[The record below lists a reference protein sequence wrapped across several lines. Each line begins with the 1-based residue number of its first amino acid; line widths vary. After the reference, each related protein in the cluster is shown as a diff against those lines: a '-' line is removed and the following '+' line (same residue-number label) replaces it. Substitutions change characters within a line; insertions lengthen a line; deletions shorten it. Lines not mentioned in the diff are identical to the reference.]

1 MEIIVYIIPFV
12 LITAIAIYLFIRNS
26 SKSKQVLGDDN
37 YEKIYPSLQDKLKK
51 SQEPDTTIQLDD
63 MLESFH
69 EKKKKKPINDFLKR
83 RSKNLN
89 RNESS
94 ISPRIT
100 NQPTLKE
107 ESIEKG
113 KLLFAIPH
121 KMTVSEVH
129 RCVVRLGTSF
139 AVVLKD
145 LQVGSKPKISDVPL
159 GETMKVELMDYTQ
172 NAEGKGLYF
181 DIRSFNTPVQ
191 LIEIDSHTEWQFEVT
206 PLKTGNLP
214 LLLRISIVKMVNGVE
229 RYKETVKEIVTEV
242 TAAGGEAG
250 IETTIDITL
259 EEEVGNHLKIRL
271 QSIDKSLHELYHLL
285 SEYETL
291 TDLETDPRTK
301 MRYAKE
307 MEDLRNRISYYEQEK
322 ITLSHE

>member
-1 MEIIVYIIPFV
+1 MEVSVYIIPIV
-12 LITAIAIYLFIRNS
+12 LIIVLAIYFL
-26 SKSKQVLGDDN
+26 KQNRSNRKQIVDNDD
-37 YEKIYPSLQDKLKK
+37 YEKIYPSLQDELKK
-51 SQEPDTTIQLDD
+51 SQESETTIQLDD
-63 MLESFH
+63 MLEPIRG
-69 EKKKKKPINDFLKR
+69 EKKKKPINDFLKR
-83 RSKNLN
+83 RAKSLQQQ
-89 RNESS
+89 EST
-94 ISPRIT
+94 ISPKVPD
-100 NQPTLKE
+100 QSSAKE
-107 ESIEKG
+107 ERIDKG

-121 KMTVSEVH
+121 KMTIGEAH

-139 AVVLKD
+139 AAVLKE
-145 LQVGSKPKISDVPL
+145 LQVGSKPKITDVPL

-172 NAEGKGLYF
+172 NAEGQGLYF
-181 DIRSFNTPVQ
+181 DIRSFNSPIQ

-250 IETTIDITL
+250 IETTIDVPL
-259 EEEVGNHLKIRL
+259 ESKEDNYQTVRL
-271 QSIDKSLHELYHLL
+271 LSIDKSLHELYHLL

-307 MEDLRNRISYYEQEK
+307 MEDLRKRISYYEQEK
-322 ITLSHE
+322 ITLGAG

>member
-1 MEIIVYIIPFV
+1 METSVYIIPIV
-12 LITAIAIYLFIRNS
+12 LIIVLAIYFFQRNRRKNTKILDS
-26 SKSKQVLGDDN
+26 DD
-37 YEKIYPSLQDKLKK
+37 YEKIYPSLQDQLEK
-51 SQEPDTTIQLDD
+51 SKDSGTTVQLDD
-63 MLESFH
+63 ILEPYRG
-69 EKKKKKPINDFLKR
+69 EKKKKPINDFLKR
-83 RSKNLN
+83 RAKNLN
-89 RNESS
+89 QQEST

-100 NQPTLKE
+100 NKKNSKE
-107 ESIEKG
+107 PSKEKG

-121 KMTVSEVH
+121 KMTIGEAH

-139 AVVLKD
+139 AVVLKE
-145 LQVGSKPKISDVPL
+145 LQVGSKPKITDVPI

-181 DIRSFNTPVQ
+181 DIRSFNSPVQ
-191 LIEIDSHTEWQFEVT
+191 LIEIDSHTEWQFDVT

-250 IETTIDITL
+250 IETTIDVTL
-259 EEEVGNHLKIRL
+259 EEEVDNHQKVRL

-322 ITLSHE
+322 ITLT